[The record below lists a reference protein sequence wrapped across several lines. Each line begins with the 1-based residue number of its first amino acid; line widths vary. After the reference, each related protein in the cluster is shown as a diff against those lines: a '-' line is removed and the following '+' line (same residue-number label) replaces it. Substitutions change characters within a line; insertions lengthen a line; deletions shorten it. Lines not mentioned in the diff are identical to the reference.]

1 MKRRYSSSE
10 EIVKILYNF
19 DLERVLNCNLVIA
32 ELTNPSFGVGLELK
46 ACDGKID
53 VVALAKE
60 DANVS
65 VTVIGSPA
73 IKNLG
78 IGIWKNWK

>member
-1 MKRRYSSSE
+1 M
-10 EIVKILYNF
+10 
-19 DLERVLNCNLVIA
+19 
-32 ELTNPSFGVGLELK
+32 
-46 ACDGKID
+46 GKID

-73 IKNLG
+73 IKNFRYRDLEEF
-78 IGIWKNWK
+78 